1 MGKLMK
7 KCLACGTLNRYEA
20 KECKECQCV
29 LLADVDQDDQ
39 ILFIDPMEV
48 ALDDAVSSAEQG
60 DEMVA
65 QILREQA
72 DKAKTIVAKEMEKE
86 ERKQKQA
93 SKAGSGSGFG
103 LPAGEQGGSSFG
115 FSIGGEGAGG
125 TQKAA
130 GKKAGGSSGGFGSF
144 GRTDGTSDSR
154 GSGFKISGSEY
165 RVMDEEEPGKV
176 HLGVGSLRMQA
187 IRQNK
192 AGNSSE

>member
-20 KECKECQCV
+20 KECKDCQCV

-93 SKAGSGSGFG
+93 TKAGSGSGFG
-103 LPAGEQGGSSFG
+103 LPSGEKGASFG
-115 FSIGGEGAGG
+115 FSIGGEGAGEG
-125 TQKAA
+125 RKAA
-130 GKKAGGSSGGFGSF
+130 GMNAGGSSGGFGSF
-144 GRTDGTSDSR
+144 GRVDGTSDSR

-165 RVMDEEEPGKV
+165 RVMDEEEPGRV